1 MEWESFFNVLMLM
14 AMILTT
20 SSFSAVTIRVNDA
33 AKLQRVFGRRMH
45 TQLDS
50 LISA

>member
-1 MEWESFFNVLMLM
+1 MLM

-20 SSFSAVTIRVNDA
+20 SSFSSVAIRVNDIA
-33 AKLQRVFGRRMH
+33 ELQWDFGRQMD

-50 LISA
+50 LITT